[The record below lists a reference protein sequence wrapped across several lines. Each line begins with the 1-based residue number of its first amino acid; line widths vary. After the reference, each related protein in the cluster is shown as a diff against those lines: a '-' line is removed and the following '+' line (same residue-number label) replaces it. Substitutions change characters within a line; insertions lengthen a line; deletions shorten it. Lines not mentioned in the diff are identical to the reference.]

1 MSNSD
6 FQSGEEVS
14 RMVVVIDTDTCD
26 QEYLRNLLTE
36 HDFRFL
42 SSDDEIDR
50 FIDNKTQ
57 VVFYAEV
64 KADRIILDAVNKIPS
79 NPHMSSVRRVLNH
92 LNYQMLLGVYTNFE
106 EQGARYLNSRYEF
119 AVYRDPLG
127 YDAGWLSH
135 SIRRFCESHKSVLTT
150 FLGMLASPGLV

>member
-6 FQSGEEVS
+6 FQSGEEVL

-42 SSDDEIDR
+42 SKDEEIDR
-50 FIDNKTQ
+50 FIDNKTEIL
-57 VVFYAEV
+57 FFAEIRD
-64 KADRIILDAVNKIPS
+64 DRIILEAVNEIPS
-79 NPHMSSVRRVLNH
+79 NPHMSSLRRVLNH
-92 LNYQMLLGVYTNFE
+92 LNHQILLGVYTSFE
-106 EQGARYLNSRYEF
+106 EQGVQYLISRYEF

-127 YDAGWLSH
+127 YDAGWLSR
-135 SIRRFCESHKSVLTT
+135 SIRRFGESHKSVLMT
-150 FLGMLASPGLV
+150 FLGMLASPELV